1 MSSLKLVGL
10 LIVAVVIIGGGWY
23 VWGGVEI
30 QPSTTSEEMVLL
42 SESEEESLFKGSLTD
57 LSERG
62 GEWKCVVKNDAQTG
76 VGMVVSE
83 GTVYVSGEKVRAD
96 FTSTVPGVGPVEAHT
111 IVDDAMVY
119 VWSSMAPQG
128 IKANVTAY
136 AGSGD
141 ESGMSGAY
149 GDAQQSY
156 AYDCEPFAAESA
168 LFVAPA
174 DISFTQI

>member
-10 LIVAVVIIGGGWY
+10 LIVAAVIIGGGWY
-23 VWGGVEI
+23 VWGGVET
-30 QPSTTSEEMVLL
+30 QLSAAPKEVAPLGEEG
-42 SESEEESLFKGSLTD
+42 LFKGSLTD

-62 GEWKCVVKNDAQTG
+62 GEWKCVVKSDAQTG
-76 VGMVVSE
+76 VGVVVSE

-111 IVDDAMVY
+111 IVDDKMVY

-156 AYDCEPFAAESA
+156 TYDCEPFAAESA

>member
-1 MSSLKLVGL
+1 MSLVKLIGA
-10 LIVAVVIIGGGWY
+10 LIVAGIIIGGGWY
-23 VWGGVEI
+23 MLQGTDEPHRMMSGES
-30 QPSTTSEEMVLL
+30 PSLDGAGS
-42 SESEEESLFKGSLTD
+42 FKGSLTA

-62 GEWKCVVKNDAQTG
+62 GEWKCVVESNADTG

-83 GTVYVSGEKVRAD
+83 GVVYVSGEKVRAD

-111 IVDDAMVY
+111 IVDSTMAY

-128 IKANVTAY
+128 IKTDVTAY
-136 AGSGD
+136 AASGGSGT
-141 ESGMSGAY
+141 SGAY

-156 AYDCEPFAAESA
+156 TYDCQPYVAEA
-168 LFVAPA
+168 GLFVAPA